1 MIRSPIFAVPL
12 SLTCLAWAA
21 LATAQDLP
29 QGQIGTIERGHYV
42 CEVPGSAT
50 DAASIPQP
58 DANFT
63 IDNSSRYST
72 AQGNGTYLRRGNR
85 MTFTSGPRQGEEYRV
100 ISGTFLRRL
109 ENGQPGRLRCVRSGR

>member
-12 SLTCLAWAA
+12 SLTCLVWAA

-29 QGQIGTIERGHYV
+29 QGQIGTIERGYYA

-58 DANFT
+58 EANFT

>member
-12 SLTCLAWAA
+12 ILICLAWAA
-21 LATAQDLP
+21 FATAQDLP

-42 CEVPGSAT
+42 CEVPSSAT

-85 MTFTSGPRQGEEYRV
+85 MTFTSGPRQRKHV
-100 ISGTFLRRL
+100 ARSTAQHARRSSSAGPQMPD
-109 ENGQPGRLRCVRSGR
+109 ECFD